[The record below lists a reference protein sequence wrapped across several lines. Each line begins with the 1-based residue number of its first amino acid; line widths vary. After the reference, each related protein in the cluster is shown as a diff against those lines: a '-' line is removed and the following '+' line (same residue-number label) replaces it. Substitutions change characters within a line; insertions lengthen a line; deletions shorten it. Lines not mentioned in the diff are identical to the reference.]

1 MALLGTEG
9 QVSCSSTWLKH
20 LKVPG
25 LEAPEVQ

>member
-1 MALLGTEG
+1 MALLGAEG
-9 QVSCSSTWLKH
+9 LVSCSLTWPEH

>member
-1 MALLGTEG
+1 MALLGA
-9 QVSCSSTWLKH
+9 QVSYSSTWLEH